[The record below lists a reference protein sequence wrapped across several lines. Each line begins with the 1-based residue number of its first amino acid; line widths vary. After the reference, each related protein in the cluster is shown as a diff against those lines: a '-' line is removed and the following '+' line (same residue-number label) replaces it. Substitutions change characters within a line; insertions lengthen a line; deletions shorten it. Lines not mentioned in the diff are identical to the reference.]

1 MIKSRETVVIE
12 MNGEILIKLRKN
24 SLFQPLNC
32 HLIKNLEN
40 LFLPR
45 KVFNFHLSSVT
56 IDKSVNSNG
65 PNRNQ
70 INNFEFTVVVNHHVL
85 GNQFFFAENTE
96 KLWEL
101 RELRKKWLFKV
112 GLGHF
117 VLSFQRN
124 IFRFFVFEEE
134 YGDVLVVKL

>member
-101 RELRKKWLFKV
+101 RELRKK
-112 GLGHF
+112 
-117 VLSFQRN
+117 
-124 IFRFFVFEEE
+124 
-134 YGDVLVVKL
+134 